1 MSAHRKNV
9 RAPSAPVTAHPG
21 AGRRVSSDA
30 RASPCRLAFHSDR
43 CASPSSSSAGG
54 LHHIMTIQGEG
65 HIADCRHSLR
75 SLDGCLL
82 AAFEREEP
90 GHANHGQSY
99 SQTLKPNAE
108 RGREKATVSPSS
120 NSTHDALLRMRGP
133 SPTTK
138 HAAAE
143 QSQRAVSS
151 TVRPAQ
157 VITSLSVPLPNR
169 WNYVLRSFR

>member
-1 MSAHRKNV
+1 MPNHAGV
-9 RAPSAPVTAHPG
+9 RAQSTLPTPNECPQKKRQGSISSGDGTSWG
-21 AGRRVSSDA
+21 GRRVAPDA

-43 CASPSSSSAGG
+43 CANPSSSSAGS

-99 SQTLKPNAE
+99 RQTLKPNQREEE
-108 RGREKATVSPSS
+108 RKRPSVLAPTQRTTPCCACGVSRQQQNMQRPSS
-120 NSTHDALLRMRGP
+120 HSER
-133 SPTTK
+133 
-138 HAAAE
+138 
-143 QSQRAVSS
+143 
-151 TVRPAQ
+151 
-157 VITSLSVPLPNR
+157 
-169 WNYVLRSFR
+169 